1 MITVYSKA
9 GCGYCD
15 LAKDYLTKNNFE
27 FEEIR
32 IDLDKEKRD
41 WIVEQGH
48 RTVPQI
54 YYKGKVLVAGGGM
67 ALSKMDPVEV
77 KQNMEKIDVISTTV

>member
-9 GCGYCD
+9 GCGYCY
-15 LAKDYLTKNNFE
+15 LSKNYLTKNNFE

-32 IDLDKEKRD
+32 IDLDPAQRE
-41 WIVEQGH
+41 WIMEQGH

-54 YYKGKVLVAGGGM
+54 YYNGKVLVEGGGLP
-67 ALSKMDPVEV
+67 LSKMNPEEV
-77 KQNMEKIDVISTTV
+77 KQLMENINAQS